1 MVAIMV
7 LVVWSYPLNQH
18 QTRTRITLKIFT
30 DAASIELHSHG
41 YMTVPSPRMN
51 TDVAASNG
59 GNKQVGLYR
68 VAVAV
73 TTEILEDN
81 YKAKRFSS
89 GVAKEN
95 FCPFRLSLQSENEKF
110 LFRTLACF

>member
-1 MVAIMV
+1 MMVAITVMV
-7 LVVWSYPLNQH
+7 LLVVWSYPLNQH

-51 TDVAASNG
+51 TDVVASNG
-59 GNKQVGLYR
+59 GNKQVGHYR

-81 YKAKRFSS
+81 YKAKTF
-89 GVAKEN
+89 
-95 FCPFRLSLQSENEKF
+95 
-110 LFRTLACF
+110 

>member
-1 MVAIMV
+1 MLTRMVAIMV

-30 DAASIELHSHG
+30 DAASVELHSHG
-41 YMTVPSPRMN
+41 YMTVPSPRIN

-81 YKAKRFSS
+81 
-89 GVAKEN
+89 
-95 FCPFRLSLQSENEKF
+95 
-110 LFRTLACF
+110 